1 MNRLIKNFLLALV
14 LWFSASPAFAILKS
28 GDMWNPVTDINW
40 DDVECG
46 RARSCSPAGVNPVPE
61 GRPTTG

>member
-1 MNRLIKNFLLALV
+1 MNQDTSDGHGKV
-14 LWFSASPAFAILKS
+14 LWK
-28 GDMWNPVTDINW
+28 N
-40 DDVECG
+40 VECG